1 MPTAAERAKS
11 SDEDLMVLV
20 RTRDYHA
27 FVSLFDRYRAGVV
40 SFAARMTGDPDE
52 AETIARDAFA
62 EMSARASSYKPK
74 KPFKL
79 WLFSILHELTSARLR
94 KHDPASGSSLRA
106 LAKAQPAS
114 GDTLP
119 ASQAERAKPVFEA
132 MGRLKPPYREVAC
145 LRIVERMSYEDI
157 ATVTGGK
164 LKTVLSRMNYAVEH
178 LRKENPR

>member
-1 MPTAAERAKS
+1 
-11 SDEDLMVLV
+11 MVLL

-27 FVSLFDRYRAGVV
+27 FVTLFDRHRASAV

-79 WLFSILHELTSARLR
+79 WFFSILHELASARLT
-94 KHDPASGSSLRA
+94 KHDPASGSSLEA

-114 GDTLP
+114 GEAP
-119 ASQAERAKPVFEA
+119 PPSQIEHAKIIFEA
-132 MGRLKPPYREVAC
+132 MGRLKPLYREVAC
-145 LRIVERMSYEDI
+145 LRIFESMSYEDI
-157 ATVTGGK
+157 ATVTGERV
-164 LKTVLSRMNYAVEH
+164 KTVLTRMNYAVEH
-178 LRKENPR
+178 LRKEHSR